1 MVEVALGEGTVGQQ
15 QGSPGVEPRDD
26 NKSRRR
32 GWQRVT
38 SFYTSNCSSSGNVTG
53 HVLIKS
59 EGDPV
64 PLEQVPVATEVGDV

>member
-38 SFYTSNCSSSGNVTG
+38 SFYTSNCSSSQ
-53 HVLIKS
+53 VLFSLKVKEIQFHLSKFQLQQNWVMF
-59 EGDPV
+59 EK
-64 PLEQVPVATEVGDV
+64 